1 LVGGIGHI
9 IGVGPGR
16 GIGLLFI
23 VMGALKVVASLS
35 GYLYP
40 RIRLVEDELPDVIA
54 DEPTTPISHS

>member
-23 VMGALKVVASLS
+23 AMGILKVVASLG

-40 RIRLVEDELPDVIA
+40 RIRLVEDELPDAIA
-54 DEPTTPISHS
+54 DEPNSWHQQ